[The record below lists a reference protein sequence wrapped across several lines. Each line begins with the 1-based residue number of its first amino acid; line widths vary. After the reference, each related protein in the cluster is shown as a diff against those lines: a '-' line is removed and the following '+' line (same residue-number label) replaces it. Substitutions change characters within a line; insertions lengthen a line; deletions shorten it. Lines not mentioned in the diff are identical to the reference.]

1 MKQNKIYIAITG
13 QIASGKSTFSN
24 LLKEREDE
32 FLILDADDQIKELYK
47 RGAILYDVLVNEF
60 GSLILNEKRNISKK
74 KLREFVLLD
83 DENRERLNALTHPVI
98 IKNMVKLAKESDK
111 SIVFFQIPLLNESIK
126 YLEKLVEIDEVWNII
141 ADDNIRFNRLL
152 QRKNITFDIA
162 KKLISIQSEF
172 ENDNYDVLT
181 VENNGSLEE
190 LDKKIDLFVK
200 NGVLNDLVDDT
211 FFKKESLEKR
221 KESTESIENT
231 EENNLET
238 EQAHTDFEK
247 ENEDIPKP
255 VLITDIE
262 DLNALDKEDD
272 ENPYDSFFEEK
283 EDVEKE
289 DIEETKKVKIPSVD
303 DDLEKTKVI
312 DLKNIDLSSFTN
324 EKNNTKENVNEDLQ
338 NVFKDEKD
346 PFKTLFDEQEN
357 NDLENFKNRS
367 FQVIQN
373 ISNDE
378 DVEDDTKKDNKRK
391 KKVKKKMS
399 IFKKIMIAIVS
410 VIVILLF
417 LFLASVAYGGKS
429 YSLNYLEEIEK
440 YSNEYKVNPKV
451 VLAVMKVESDF
462 NPNAQSHTNAKGL
475 MQIMPETSKH
485 VSKLLKLK
493 DSQNLEDP
501 ETNIKIGTYY
511 LKYLMNNFHN
521 MDTVYAAYNG
531 GLGNV
536 NTWLKDEKY
545 SKDGVTL
552 DNIPVEETR
561 NYVKKVNKAI
571 KAYEI
576 LYGEK
581 FPTKKKKGFSK
592 FIDNTKNTLGYL
604 FRNF

>member
-13 QIASGKSTFSN
+13 QIASGKSAFSD
-24 LLKEREDE
+24 LLKKREDE
-32 FLILDADDQIKELYK
+32 FLVLDADDQIKELYK

-83 DENRERLNALTHPVI
+83 DENRERLNALTHPII
-98 IKNMVKLAKESDK
+98 IKNMVKIAKDSDK

-126 YLEKLVEIDEVWNII
+126 YLEKLIQIDEVWNII

-172 ENDNYDVLT
+172 ENDDYDVLT
-181 VENNGSLEE
+181 VENNGSLED
-190 LDKKIDLFVK
+190 LDNKIDLFVK
-200 NGVLNDLVDDT
+200 NGVLNDLVDES
-211 FFKKESLEKR
+211 FFEKKIK
-221 KESTESIENT
+221 
-231 EENNLET
+231 EENIEKNEFFENLDNDDLDLT
-238 EQAHTDFEK
+238 ENK
-247 ENEDIPKP
+247 DIPKP
-255 VLITDIE
+255 VLITDE
-262 DLNALDKEDD
+262 DILNDEMPEKD
-272 ENPYDSFFEEK
+272 ENSIFEQ
-283 EDVEKE
+283 E
-289 DIEETKKVKIPSVD
+289 DIEETKKVNIPSLD

-312 DLKNIDLSSFTN
+312 DLKNIDFSSFKS
-324 EKNNTKENVNEDLQ
+324 EKENVSEDLK
-338 NVFKDEKD
+338 NVFKEEKD
-346 PFKTLFDEQEN
+346 PFNNLFSKEEN
-357 NDLENFKNRS
+357 SELENFKNHS

-378 DVEDDTKKDNKRK
+378 DIENELNNKRK

-399 IFKKIMIAIVS
+399 ILKKFIIAVVSIIV
-410 VIVILLF
+410 IFILLF
-417 LFLASVAYGGKS
+417 LGSVAYGGKS
-429 YSLNYLEEIEK
+429 YSLNYLDEIQK

-451 VLAVMKVESDF
+451 VLSVMKVESDF

-475 MQIMPETSKH
+475 MQIMPETLKH
-485 VSKLLKLK
+485 VSKLLKLDK
-493 DSQNLEDP
+493 ESQNLEDP
-501 ETNIKIGTYY
+501 ETNIKVGTYY
-511 LKYLMNNFHN
+511 LRYLMNNFHN

-545 SKDGVTL
+545 SKDGISL

-561 NYVKKVNKAI
+561 NYVKKVNKAM

-592 FIDNTKNTLGYL
+592 FLDNTKNTLGYL